1 MKGSTNALGKKQGEV
16 EMLNLSL
23 LTNQLSHDDLLGATI
38 TVEYGSAS
46 KTYTWEGISLTI
58 NVPAY
63 VDYTV
68 TFGEVEGYRKP
79 SSVTYTAQ
87 NGNRRTL
94 NAKYE
99 TEVVSVT
106 LAADDNSSVNGAQVE
121 INGTIHTWNGT
132 ALTQK
137 VAFGT
142 TYTVE
147 AGDLDGFVTPDSQT
161 YTADQSSRS
170 LSFVYKASAIKVN
183 ILSNQD
189 NDSTIAAVKATVTWV
204 NPDQS
209 SGDEPHM
216 AYVGNGETV
225 NIPSNVNVN
234 ITFPEVEGYKAPSP
248 ISFTHTGGQAE
259 KTGTYQCEL
268 LTVNVTSDN
277 GSVSGY
283 EVTISKQETV
293 GVATKYTKL
302 EYIESNGTQYIDTGF
317 KPNQDTRVVMDLYSE
332 TNVAASQSHVCF
344 GSDKFSYGGSMVN
357 AGLTVYGS
365 SSFNLGSGYGMMHI
379 DFNKTDISVLFTSY
393 DTPVTQE
400 GTHTANTFSSNTN
413 LTLVNDSNSYKIYS
427 CQVYDNGTL
436 VRDYIPALRSDGIA
450 GLYDSVNDTFT
461 ASSGTGNFSFNSD
474 NQEVIATQ
482 TNVTGTYK
490 IPFDTSYTVTASAV
504 IGYTSPAKVSRV
516 ASAKSYTVN
525 QEYKVITVRDLSLY
539 DIYGNPI
546 NRSTANCYVVNEP
559 GQYKFPCVY
568 GNAIKNGKVNT
579 AAFTNNGG
587 SYSHDFEAAP
597 SGVIDNPYID
607 IYSGYQA
614 ILLNTDTD
622 DVISNIRLIEESDC
636 WYVYFDINSIP
647 NSGANGIISIDSNGW
662 SMWSWHIWLWP
673 YDLSPVEITNS
684 TGVKYNIMPVNL
696 ASKYD
701 SDRVHIKNWFY
712 QWGRKDPMLCPASY
726 DSSSNHSPGTITT
739 ESKTDSIGNGI
750 LYPTKF
756 YYNSSSPYN
765 WFGTQSYYNLWDAA
779 CTGTGDSDNDTVKT
793 VYDPCPVGWKV
804 PNGNTFT
811 GLSIISESNG
821 IVKMARYSG
830 DTTGVE
836 FPLSGSRDY
845 TSGSLY
851 GAGEQGTVWLSS
863 AESQRYACTLLFR
876 AFDNGIDYDHRAN
889 GCSIRPVEDDNIQL
903 DVIMI
908 SFTIDGT
915 SYQAESGMTWF
926 EWVNSEYNTGG
937 FTSDGN
943 RILEPDGT
951 RVVYMSPSTYIK
963 PSHNIIGGQIYIT
976 TFPSLS

>member
-87 NGNRRTL
+87 NGNRRTQ

-268 LTVNVTSDN
+268 LTVNVSSDN

-283 EVTISKQETV
+283 EVTIAKQETV

-450 GLYDSVNDTFT
+450 GLYDAVNDTFA
-461 ASSGTGNFSFNSD
+461 ASSGRGNFLFNSD

-546 NRSTANCYVVNEP
+546 NRSTANCYVVREP
-559 GQYKFPCVY
+559 GQYKFPLVY

-587 SYSHDFEAAP
+587 SYSHDFVSAFGEL
-597 SGVIDNPYID
+597 ITQPYIEND
-607 IYSGYQA
+607 FPG
-614 ILLNTDTD
+614 LLVSHHSD
-622 DVISNIRLIEESDC
+622 DSENCISNIEIVDGDIC
-636 WYVYFDINSIP
+636 KYVQFTVNKVP
-647 NSGANGIISIDSNGW
+647 NVGANYIINVEQSGPR
-662 SMWSWHIWLWP
+662 WSWHIWLWP
-673 YDLSPVEITNS
+673 HDLSPVEITNS

-701 SDRVHIKNWFY
+701 SDGVHIKNWFY

-726 DSSSNHSPGTITT
+726 NSSSNHSPGEFYT
-739 ESKTDSIGNGI
+739 ESKATDISQGI
-750 LYPTKF
+750 TNPTTF
-756 YYNSSSPYN
+756 YYNSSYPYN
-765 WFGTQSYYNLWDAA
+765 WFGSESYYNLWDAA
-779 CTGTGDSDNDTVKT
+779 CTGTGSSDNDTVKT

-811 GLSIISESNG
+811 GMSIISESNG
-821 IVKMARYSG
+821 IVKVTRYSG
-830 DTTGVE
+830 DTIGVGI
-836 FPLSGSRDY
+836 PMSGIRSYANGNLDY
-845 TSGSLY
+845 VSGVGY
-851 GAGEQGTVWLSS
+851 MWLSS
-863 AESQRYACTLLFR
+863 ASNQAYAYNQYFDSIFSQQDSNRRSY
-876 AFDNGIDYDHRAN
+876 GY
-889 GCSIRPVEDDNIQL
+889 SVRPVEDDNIQL

-908 SFTIDGT
+908 SFTIEGT
-915 SYQAESGMTWF
+915 TYQAESGMTWF
-926 EWVNSEYNTGG
+926 EWVNSDYNTAGCTISG
-937 FTSDGN
+937 SNVMHDG
-943 RILEPDGT
+943 LF
-951 RVVYMSPSTYIK
+951 V
-963 PSHNIIGGQIYIT
+963 
-976 TFPSLS
+976 SLSSVAKVPTNYVNITDNIVGGGVYISV